1 MGGKFTDWAEA
12 LDTSALTL
20 EPESDDTAGH
30 DAAAS
35 RLVARNARDKEDL
48 ADLLD
53 AIGLPGTEDDLVP
66 LLPLLPSPTDHP
78 ALGDDPM
85 TTSTPTTNAFFA
97 VAVSMLKE
105 GTDTATVLQ
114 TVDLSEAELAE
125 ALALAGRPAP
135 DAQPASSNTTPPGP
149 DGDAPG
155 VMQEDEAGPADA
167 PEPTEPTEPTEPADS
182 DGVDGDPGGDRTE
195 ELLAWGE
202 QHDARS
208 QHLAA
213 QARAALAELARR
225 RGNAAVIDQAKARV
239 AALENELARAREE
252 LQQAV
257 DGEAPTAGAPAMP
270 ALAVAPAPKNEPPRA
285 HGDRETI
292 RKWAKANGLRVA
304 DRGALSND
312 VITAYNAV
320 HNGAEFAEV
329 G

>member
-20 EPESDDTAGH
+20 EPDSEDTAGH
-30 DAAAS
+30 NAAAS

-53 AIGLPGTEDDLVP
+53 AIGLPAAEDDLVP
-66 LLPLLPSPTDHP
+66 LLPLVLSPTDHP
-78 ALGDDPM
+78 ATGDLM

-105 GTDTATVLQ
+105 GADTATVLQ

-125 ALALAGRPAP
+125 ALALAGRPAT
-135 DAQPASSNTTPPGP
+135 DTQPASSDTTPPGT
-149 DGDAPG
+149 DEDAPG
-155 VMQEDEAGPADA
+155 ATQEEEAGPADV
-167 PEPTEPTEPTEPADS
+167 PEPTKPDDS
-182 DGVDGDPGGDRTE
+182 DSTDTAPGCDRTE

-225 RGNAAVIDQAKARV
+225 RGNAAVIDQAKAKI
-239 AALENELARAREE
+239 AALEDELARAREE
-252 LQQAV
+252 LQQAEG
-257 DGEAPTAGAPAMP
+257 GEDLTATAPAVP
-270 ALAVAPAPKNEPPRA
+270 ALAVAPAPKNEPVRA
-285 HGDRETI
+285 RGDRETI
-292 RKWAKANGLRVA
+292 RRWAKANGLRVA
-304 DRGALSND
+304 GCGALSND

>member
-20 EPESDDTAGH
+20 EPESEDTAGH
-30 DAAAS
+30 DAAVS
-35 RLVARNARDKEDL
+35 RLVARNARDKDDL

-66 LLPLLPSPTDHP
+66 LLALLPSPTDHP
-78 ALGDDPM
+78 ATGDPM
-85 TTSTPTTNAFFA
+85 TTSAPTTNAFFA

-105 GTDTATVLQ
+105 GTDIATVLE

-125 ALALAGRPAP
+125 ALALAGRPDP
-135 DAQPASSNTTPPGP
+135 DTQPAPGDTTPPSADA

-155 VMQEDEAGPADA
+155 ATQEEAGPADA
-167 PEPTEPTEPTEPADS
+167 PAPTEPADPDS
-182 DGVDGDPGGDRTE
+182 VDGFDSDPACDRTE
-195 ELLAWGE
+195 ELLVWGE

-208 QHLAA
+208 RHLAA
-213 QARAALAELARR
+213 QARDALAELARR
-225 RGNAAVIDQAKARV
+225 RGNAAVIDQAKAKV

-257 DGEAPTAGAPAMP
+257 GGEDLTAVVPAVP
-270 ALAVAPAPKNEPPRA
+270 ALAVAPALKNEPVRPR
-285 HGDRETI
+285 GDRETI
-292 RKWAKANGLRVA
+292 RRWAKANGLRVA

-312 VITAYNAV
+312 VVIAYNAV
-320 HNGAEFAEV
+320 HNGAAFAEV